1 MVLYIRIVVLE
12 LFIIAPSHLCG
23 GGLGTLAEPAKNEP
37 CETACRMAEGGVKR
51 SEKAQN
57 VHPLWEDRNL

>member
-1 MVLYIRIVVLE
+1 MSNKNHAVTQSEQNNSFLAL
-12 LFIIAPSHLCG
+12 G
-23 GGLGTLAEPAKNEP
+23 GRGVGTLVEPVKNEP
-37 CETACRMAEGGVKR
+37 CETACRMAEGVKR

>member
-1 MVLYIRIVVLE
+1 MTARFV
-12 LFIIAPSHLCG
+12 PSHLRG

-37 CETACRMAEGGVKR
+37 CETACRMAEGVKR

-57 VHPLWEDRNL
+57 VHPLREDRNL

>member
-1 MVLYIRIVVLE
+1 MLH
-12 LFIIAPSHLCG
+12 FPSHLRG

-37 CETACRMAEGGVKR
+37 CETACRMAEGVKR

-57 VHPLWEDRNL
+57 VLPQGADIEYPPNK